1 VEERPRRH
9 EKPHVARNGD
19 EPHAKLIVNQ
29 GRAAGIEVA
38 DIVNAVTAGAGLDG
52 EAVRNVR
59 VLDRFAFLEVPASDA
74 DAVVEKVGGRKV
86 RGATLK
92 LERAR
97 S

>member
-1 VEERPRRH
+1 M
-9 EKPHVARNGD
+9 
-19 EPHAKLIVNQ
+19 
-29 GRAAGIEVA
+29 
-38 DIVNAVTAGAGLDG
+38 
-52 EAVRNVR
+52 R

-74 DAVVEKVGGRKV
+74 DTVVEKVGGRKV

>member
-1 VEERPRRH
+1 
-9 EKPHVARNGD
+9 
-19 EPHAKLIVNQ
+19 
-29 GRAAGIEVA
+29 VA

-74 DAVVEKVGGRKV
+74 DSVVEKVGGRKV

-92 LERAR
+92 LERAKG
-97 S
+97 